1 MVSDISSI
9 AGGYSE
15 EEIVAIFEDKKK
27 LVVSETLMIALRTI
41 VEPTVILSSLPYN
54 RYNQLLVCTINYKSQ
69 GITASVQS
77 QL

>member
-1 MVSDISSI
+1 MVSDISSM

-15 EEIVAIFEDKKK
+15 GEIVAIFEAIGSKSSD
-27 LVVSETLMIALRTI
+27 ETLMIALRTI

-54 RYNQLLVCTINYKSQ
+54 RYNQLLVCINYKSQ
-69 GITASVQS
+69 GITVSMQS